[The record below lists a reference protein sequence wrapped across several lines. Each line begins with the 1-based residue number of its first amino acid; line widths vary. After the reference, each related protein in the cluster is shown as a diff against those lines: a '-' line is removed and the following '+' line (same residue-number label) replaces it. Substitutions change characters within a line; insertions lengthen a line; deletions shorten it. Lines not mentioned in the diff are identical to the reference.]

1 MLTNLV
7 ASGEVPLALTVY
19 SYMAEAL
26 KKRSALIDWFILQP
40 AITRANGVGIA
51 RQAPHP
57 HPHAALLFYDYVLSV
72 EAQKIL
78 VSRDYIPTNATV
90 ESPMKNMNL
99 KVTNPAITSS
109 EAEKW
114 TRLYQGIISASRH

>member
-26 KKRSALIDWFILQP
+26 KKRSAPIDWFILQP

-57 HPHAALLFYDYVLSV
+57 HAALLFYDYVLSA

-78 VSRDYIPTNATV
+78 VLMDYIPTNATV
-90 ESPMKNMNL
+90 ESPMKNMSL
-99 KVTNPAITSS
+99 KVTTPAITAS

-114 TRLYQGIISASRH
+114 ARLYQGIISASRH